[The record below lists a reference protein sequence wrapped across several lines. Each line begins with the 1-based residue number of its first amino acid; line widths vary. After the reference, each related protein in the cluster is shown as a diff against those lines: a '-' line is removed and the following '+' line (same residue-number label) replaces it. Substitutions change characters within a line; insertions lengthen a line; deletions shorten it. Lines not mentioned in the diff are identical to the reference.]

1 MPDNSEKFRE
11 YQLKQSKQVIPV
23 LNVLYKSVFHLIFY
37 SIIITTLSI
46 YTLKYILC
54 SDLLQILNA
63 FYEKSAEVRKNF
75 RRIIVFI

>member
-1 MPDNSEKFRE
+1 MPDNSENIK
-11 YQLKQSKQVIPV
+11 LKQSKQVIPV